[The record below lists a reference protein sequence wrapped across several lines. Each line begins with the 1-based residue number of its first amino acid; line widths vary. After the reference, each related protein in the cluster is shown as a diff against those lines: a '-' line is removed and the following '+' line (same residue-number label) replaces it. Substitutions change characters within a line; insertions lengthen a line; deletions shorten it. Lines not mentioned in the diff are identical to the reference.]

1 MHIGDNKLVVT
12 TGHKTFHFDLP
23 KVVENYLTYVID
35 SIIIIII
42 IIIITFIHIM
52 NLVF

>member
-23 KVVENYLTYVID
+23 KVVANYLTYV
-35 SIIIIII
+35 IIIIII

>member
-1 MHIGDNKLVVT
+1 MEYLSVRAI
-12 TGHKTFHFDLP
+12 FS
-23 KVVENYLTYVID
+23 KV
-35 SIIIIII
+35 IIIIII

>member
-1 MHIGDNKLVVT
+1 MEYLSVRAI
-12 TGHKTFHFDLP
+12 FS
-23 KVVENYLTYVID
+23 KVI
-35 SIIIIII
+35 IIIIII

>member
-1 MHIGDNKLVVT
+1 MEYLSVRAI
-12 TGHKTFHFDLP
+12 FS
-23 KVVENYLTYVID
+23 KV
-35 SIIIIII
+35 IIII

>member
-1 MHIGDNKLVVT
+1 MKQVFLIQLLGTNHC
-12 TGHKTFHFDLP
+12 F
-23 KVVENYLTYVID
+23 
-35 SIIIIII
+35 III

>member
-23 KVVENYLTYVID
+23 KVVANYLTYVID
-35 SIIIIII
+35 SIIIII